1 MSNNSDSNNDP
12 KAQASKKYDFGG
24 IEEFDLEKIQ
34 NEVLNDSVYLDV
46 FAGSEPAFKQ
56 DIVALSPEKAAAIL
70 QLNTYSFN
78 YDQKKFADKNF
89 PEGSRLGLMAD
100 EVEKFFPEC
109 IAKDAEGYRYVN
121 YTMMVAPLLETV
133 KQLEKKVAELEKKL
147 SEKK

>member
-1 MSNNSDSNNDP
+1 MSNSSDSNNDP
-12 KAQASKKYDFGG
+12 NNKVVKKYDFGG

-56 DIVALSPEKAAAIL
+56 DIETLSPEKAASIL
-70 QLNTYSFN
+70 KLNTYSFQ

-89 PEGSRLGLMAD
+89 PEGARLGLMAD

-109 IAKDAEGYRYVN
+109 IAKDDEGYRYVI

-133 KQLEKKVAELEKKL
+133 KQLEKKVSELEKKL
-147 SEKK
+147 AEKK